1 MNYISYFFLKLDI
14 SALLEFVADI
24 SRYFCIFL
32 ATISSI
38 LSTFHPLLP
47 FIWGIQ
53 HVHYIFSH
61 FTLYQILPFYFP
73 FYFHF
78 IFHCLFSPHFSLH
91 ILLFELCVRLHSEFL
106 ILVIDTLHSGFS
118 ICFSPAIPCFF
129 QNFQRNIFYPVNLS
143 LRVC

>member
-24 SRYFCIFL
+24 SQYFWIFL

-38 LSTFHPLLP
+38 LSMFHPLLP

-53 HVHYIFSH
+53 HVHYIFSPC
-61 FTLYQILPFYFP
+61 TLYQIISFYFP

-78 IFHCLFSPHFSLH
+78 IFHCLFSPLFSLH
-91 ILLFELCVRLHSEFL
+91 ILFFELCVRSHSEFL
-106 ILVIDTLHSGFS
+106 ILLLLFILDILFTFLQLSHVSSKISKE
-118 ICFSPAIPCFF
+118 IFF
-129 QNFQRNIFYPVNLS
+129 TPKV
-143 LRVC
+143 